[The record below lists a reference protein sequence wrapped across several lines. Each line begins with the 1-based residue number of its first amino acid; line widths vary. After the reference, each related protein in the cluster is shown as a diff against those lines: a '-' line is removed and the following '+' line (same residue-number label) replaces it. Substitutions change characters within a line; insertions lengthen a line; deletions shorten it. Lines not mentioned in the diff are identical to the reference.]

1 MSFSALASYPNGK
14 DMFQQGYEELDSD
27 FFDQFLTFSPIDNAS
42 PDYSHLP
49 EHASLESSISDG
61 HSGET
66 SSSDEAKHTIVSPRC
81 RGESRALNL
90 ESALSISAQGNAFY
104 AELSGRAAISDSELL
119 SLEGI
124 TLNSPQ
130 KPAHTHT
137 SLPSSPTHNT
147 SIASRRKNRIVQ
159 SLSKT
164 FIRAA
169 GITDKSLLRSPI
181 RKSNSSPKMNRGS
194 YQYQNFDVWGQKLYS
209 DASNTGYE
217 YEDTMPLSPPSS
229 TRISDASGS
238 SNAQG
243 NLNAFSYNGLPQQMV
258 WSYSTPVS
266 TPPLNSYQSQTT
278 SYQSIPSSDYQ
289 STPQSQDAS
298 ASWSQMPD
306 SSDYNSYN
314 ATYEDTYDASTT
326 YPADIDAPVWWN
338 HAAAAPMAQPSPSG
352 YHTDPR
358 RATQTLA
365 MLLQNDAAYDTN
377 DMAFESSPN
386 MTSGLMIQ
394 MPGNS
399 AQTSFA
405 MGTPPMASQGYFSA
419 TNSQPHD
426 NRQYANAPSRQPQM
440 SSPMR
445 KSRSGSSESE
455 SPSPKLSSSSH
466 VRKRKTQKSN
476 KEKTP
481 RTPNTGG
488 AVDFVNYTP
497 NDSRKILTGVAPSGS
512 SKTKARREKEA
523 LEKRRK
529 LSQAAVRAVRAAGG
543 DVDSLVEQ
551 GLFA

>member
-42 PDYSHLP
+42 PDYSLLREP
-49 EHASLESSISDG
+49 ASLESSISDS

-90 ESALSISAQGNAFY
+90 ESALLISAQGNAFY
-104 AELSGRAAISDSELL
+104 AELSGRAAISDSGLL

-137 SLPSSPTHNT
+137 SLPSSPTQNA

-164 FIRAA
+164 FRRAA
-169 GITDKSLLRSPI
+169 GISDKSLLRSPI
-181 RKSNSSPKMNRGS
+181 RKANSSPKMNRGS
-194 YQYQNFDVWGQKLYS
+194 YQYQNFDVWGQN
-209 DASNTGYE
+209 DASKFGYD

-243 NLNAFSYNGLPQQMV
+243 NVLNAFSYNGLPQQMV
-258 WSYSTPVS
+258 GSYNTPVS

-289 STPQSQDAS
+289 STPQSQDSS
-298 ASWSQMPD
+298 ASWSQMPEP
-306 SSDYNSYN
+306 SDYNSYN

-326 YPADIDAPVWWN
+326 YQADIDAPVWWN

-352 YHTDPR
+352 YHTDPQ

-365 MLLQNDAAYDTN
+365 MQLQNDAAYDTN
-377 DMAFESSPN
+377 DMSFDSSSN

-394 MPGNS
+394 MPGNP
-399 AQTSFA
+399 AQTSFV
-405 MGTPPMASQGYFSA
+405 MGTPPIVSQGYLSA
-419 TNSQPHD
+419 TNSQPHN

-440 SSPMR
+440 SSPMQ
-445 KSRSGSSESE
+445 KSRSESSESE
-455 SPSPKLSSSSH
+455 SPSPKLSSVSH